1 MGRCERIALVFVLP
15 RGESPATV
23 RLDSLPAHHSLHVME
38 SDERTKPGIEACANA
53 LQIYSS
59 ARYLRLRP
67 GMKIAVNSTT
77 PTATAVT

>member
-1 MGRCERIALVFVLP
+1 
-15 RGESPATV
+15 
-23 RLDSLPAHHSLHVME
+23 ME
-38 SDERTKPGIEACANA
+38 SDERAKPGIEACAHA

>member
-1 MGRCERIALVFVLP
+1 MSVLP
-15 RGESPATV
+15 RGESLATV
-23 RLDSLPAHHSLHVME
+23 RLDSPSAHHSLHVTE
-38 SDERTKPGIEACANA
+38 SDERAKPGIEARAHA